1 MTTAKKHVH
10 EIVGSTA
17 VEIANGKHIHF
28 FDAITDVS
36 DGYRHRFQDV
46 SLIEVLQISNTVIKH
61 RNYFVISYIII
72 TARKIIFTTVKYT
85 KYLPLNSGSSLTK
98 NL

>member
-1 MTTAKKHVH
+1 M
-10 EIVGSTA
+10 GSTA

-85 KYLPLNSGSSLTK
+85 KYLPLKSGTSVTQ